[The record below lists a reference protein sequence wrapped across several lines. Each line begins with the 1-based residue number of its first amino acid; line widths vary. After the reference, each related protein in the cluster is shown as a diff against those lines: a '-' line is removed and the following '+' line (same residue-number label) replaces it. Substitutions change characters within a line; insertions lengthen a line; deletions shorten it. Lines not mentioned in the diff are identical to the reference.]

1 MVFLEII
8 EWTDAAPD
16 EMVHRI
22 PEHGSAD
29 IKMGAQLI
37 VRENQAAVFFRDGKG
52 LDAFGVGRHTLS
64 TANLPIITRALS
76 LPFGFDSPFRCE
88 VYFVNMKVFT
98 DLKWGTKEP
107 VAFKDAELGLVRLRA
122 FGNYTMR
129 VANPLLFINT
139 LVGTRGFYKTEE
151 VNNYLRDVIVS
162 RLNDLLGE
170 NLDTI
175 FNLPQNYDE
184 IAAAMKSRLYEDF
197 AKYGIELIDYFIQS
211 ITPPAE
217 VQKVIDERSAMGA
230 VGDMKSYMQFKAAK
244 AMGDAAQGAGEAGEG
259 GSGVGGAAAAGMG
272 VGVGAGLGMMVPGM
286 IYQAFQQG
294 TPQAAPAAQQTCPKC
309 NQSVPQGSR
318 FCPHCGEPI
327 MVGQVCPKCH
337 VPQPPG
343 ANFCSN
349 CGAKLHEKEQEATCQ
364 KCGAKLPAGS
374 KFCTNCGEK
383 IA

>member
-8 EWTDAAPD
+8 EWTDPSPD
-16 EMVHRI
+16 EIVHRI

-52 LDAFGVGRHTLS
+52 LDAFGPGRHTLS

-88 VYFVNMKVFT
+88 VYFVNMRVFT

-107 VAFKDAELGLVRLRA
+107 VAFRDSELGLVRLRA

-139 LVGTRGFYKTEE
+139 LVGTRGIYRTDEI
-151 VNNYLRDVIVS
+151 NDYLRDVIVA

-211 ITPPAE
+211 ITPPPE

-230 VGDMKSYMQFKAAK
+230 VGDMKSYMQFKAAR
-244 AMGDAAQGAGEAGEG
+244 AMGDAAKGAGEA
-259 GSGVGGAAAAGMG
+259 
-272 VGVGAGLGMMVPGM
+272 
-286 IYQAFQQG
+286 
-294 TPQAAPAAQQTCPKC
+294 
-309 NQSVPQGSR
+309 
-318 FCPHCGEPI
+318 
-327 MVGQVCPKCH
+327 
-337 VPQPPG
+337 
-343 ANFCSN
+343 
-349 CGAKLHEKEQEATCQ
+349 
-364 KCGAKLPAGS
+364 
-374 KFCTNCGEK
+374 
-383 IA
+383 

>member
-8 EWTDAAPD
+8 EWTDPKPD
-16 EMVHRI
+16 EIVHRI

-52 LDAFGVGRHTLS
+52 LDAFGPGRHTLS
-64 TANLPIITRALS
+64 TANLPILTRALS

-107 VAFKDAELGLVRLRA
+107 VAFRDSELGLVRLRA

-139 LVGTRGFYKTEE
+139 LVGTRGIYTTEE
-151 VNNYLRDVIVS
+151 INDYLRDVIVA

-211 ITPPAE
+211 ITPPPE

-230 VGDMKSYMQFKAAK
+230 VGDMRTYMQFKAAK
-244 AMGDAAQGAGEAGEG
+244 AMGDAAKAGGEAGE
-259 GSGVGGAAAAGMG
+259 GVGGAAAAGMG

-294 TPQAAPAAQQTCPKC
+294 QQGSPQAAPQAQQKCPEC
-309 NQSVPQGSR
+309 GQPVPQGAR
-318 FCPHCGEPI
+318 FCPNCGEPI
-327 MVGQVCPKCH
+327 MVGLVCPKCNT
-337 VPQPPG
+337 PQPPG

-349 CGAKLHEKEQEATCQ
+349 CGAKLQQKEEEVVCK
-364 KCGAKLPAGS
+364 KCGTKLPPGS

-383 IA
+383 IS